1 VTYAVRVGERWAA
14 WSVGDPFG
22 WDDAMVVDEPDR
34 FVTDARWRAVEL
46 AREVGLDKAVV
57 VEVDDV

>member
-22 WDDAMVVDEPDR
+22 WDDAMIVDADR
-34 FVTDARWRAVEL
+34 RDVFDARWRAAEL
-46 AREVGLDKAVV
+46 AGDVGGVV
-57 VEVDDV
+57 VEVDHGE